1 MIINQ
6 GGCLP
11 VWAVIL
17 TILYRMENCEKL
29 KFCPLGSGRMALPFS
44 MFASVAIMSGFL
56 ELVADIDPSVH
67 YVDFNKR
74 LDGKFPLQQVH

>member
-1 MIINQ
+1 
-6 GGCLP
+6 
-11 VWAVIL
+11 
-17 TILYRMENCEKL
+17 
-29 KFCPLGSGRMALPFS
+29 MALPFS